1 MTMVEAPR
9 RTIPAPYLETPQWVL
24 PDGTLPPS
32 LGGVFVAWAET
43 NLVHGE
49 GDLLGS
55 PYRVPAWGKRAAY
68 RIFEYDPNRSVMV
81 GDLAA
86 FVYVVK
92 RVLIVCPKGSA
103 KTEFIAAVMLFLL
116 AGPSLPT
123 PDGSVMRR
131 SPNIPVAAG
140 SWDQANKLFGDAA
153 TNMAKGTA
161 DSPAPLA
168 DDVECFDAEIQLKD
182 GAGKLYRVAAVAGTN
197 DGGLPTAGAADEI
210 HEWTGN
216 KARVHLVLFQGL
228 EKRANGLEL
237 NITTPDDADPDS
249 LLGKLAAEGH
259 KIATGEVVD
268 PSFYYL
274 HYGTDPKRPLLD
286 ADGAV
291 DRGLLISALDAATP
305 VEWVSIEDRA
315 DTIIRKGYPVHEV
328 RRYWL
333 GAFARGG
340 GHWLPEGAWEARTG
354 KPHIPHPDNK
364 LWPAKGAQVVLAFD
378 GSYNRDTTAIVGCTL
393 DGYVFVVDA
402 WERPDDAGPRWKVPR
417 TDVKVSMDEA
427 MKRWDVVE
435 LAPDPPGWADEIEA
449 WEALYGEVVV
459 EFPTNQ
465 HARMVPACTRFYSA
479 VAGGD
484 EDEAV
489 MPLTHDNDPRLAR
502 HLRNAVTKRKPGGD
516 VITKESLD
524 SPRKIDI
531 AIGAVVAFDRAC
543 WHALNTE
550 PEAEFTA
557 VWT

>member
-1 MTMVEAPR
+1 MFIT
-9 RTIPAPYLETPQWVL
+9 
-24 PDGTLPPS
+24 
-32 LGGVFVAWAET
+32 WAESM
-43 NLVHGE
+43 LVHGE
-49 GDLLGS
+49 GDMLGQ
-55 PYRVPAWGKRAAY
+55 PYKVPEWGKRAAF
-68 RIFEYDPNRSVMV
+68 RIFEYDPNRLVRV
-81 GDLAA
+81 GPVAA
-86 FVYVVK
+86 FAYIVS
-92 RVLIVCPKGSA
+92 RALLIMPKGSA

-123 PDGSVMRR
+123 PDGPVQRK
-131 SPNIPVAAG
+131 SPNLPVAAG
-140 SWDQANKLFGDAA
+140 SWDQADKLFGDAA
-153 TNMAKGTA
+153 KQMCTGTE

-168 DDVECFDAEIQLKD
+168 PFVECYDTEILLTE
-182 GAGKLYRVAAVAGTN
+182 GRGKLYRVAAVAGTN

-210 HEWTGN
+210 HEWDTPR
-216 KARVHLVLFQGL
+216 KRRVHLVLFQGM
-228 EKRANGLEL
+228 EKRANCLEL

-249 LLGKLAAEGH
+249 LLGIMVADAE
-259 KIATGEVVD
+259 KVARGEIHD

-274 HYGTDPKRPLLD
+274 HYGTDPTRNLLDDDGLVDFDLLLGALKDATPADWLDDDDLARRADSLIRKKRP
-286 ADGAV
+286 
-291 DRGLLISALDAATP
+291 I
-305 VEWVSIEDRA
+305 
-315 DTIIRKGYPVHEV
+315 HEV

-340 GHWLPEGAWEARTG
+340 GHWLPEGAWEDREGSPAES
-354 KPHIPHPDNK
+354 HPDNP
-364 LWPAKGAQVVLAFD
+364 LWPAKGTPVVLAFD

-417 TDVKVSMDEA
+417 SDVKLSMDEA
-427 MKRWDVVE
+427 MKRWDVLE
-435 LAPDPPGWADEIEA
+435 LAPDPPGWADEIES
-449 WEALYGEVVV
+449 WEATYGEVVV
-459 EFPTNQ
+459 EFSTNQ
-465 HARMVPACTRFYSA
+465 AARMAPACTRFYSA

-484 EDEAV
+484 EDDAV

-543 WHALNTE
+543 WHALNAE
-550 PEAEFTA
+550 PDVEFTA